1 MSSINGIPLKEDKS
15 LISRIEDL
23 AYSASK
29 HNCAYFT
36 DFLDMR
42 QLDVAKGVLKK
53 LSSCNITFHG
63 GFENAERNMLCI
75 SPYEV
80 DLHDFPI
87 SCIKIS
93 YKADKKLSHRD
104 YLGALISLK
113 IKREKIGDISVCD
126 NCAYI
131 AISQKLAPAIITEL
145 TSVGNCTVFCEI
157 CDEFADKSS
166 CDMQVISGSIS
177 SLRLDCLVALALR
190 LSRENAQ
197 KVITRNGVKLNC
209 RDVYSCGVK
218 ISQGDVFSIKGHG
231 KFILS
236 EVCGLS
242 KKGKIRINI
251 NKYI

>member
-15 LISRIEDL
+15 LVSRIEDL
-23 AYSASK
+23 AYSAEK
-29 HNCAYFT
+29 NNCPYYT

-53 LSSCNITFHG
+53 FAFCNLIVYG

-75 SPYEV
+75 SPYDV

-93 YKADKKLSHRD
+93 YIADKRLSHRD
-104 YLGALISLK
+104 YLGALLSLQ
-113 IKREKIGDISVCD
+113 IKREKIGDISICGD
-126 NCAYI
+126 CAYI
-131 AISQKLAPAIITEL
+131 AISQKLAPAVIAEL
-145 TSVGNCTVFCEI
+145 TSVGNCIVTCEI
-157 CDEFADKSS
+157 RDEFADKNIA
-166 CDMQVISGSIS
+166 DMQTIIGSVS
-177 SLRLDCLVALALR
+177 SLRLDCVLALALK
-190 LSRENAQ
+190 LSRENSQ
-197 KVITRNGVKLNC
+197 KVITRKGVKLNC
-209 RDVYSCGVK
+209 RDVYSSDIK
-218 ISQGDVFSIKGHG
+218 IAQGDVFSIKGYG

-236 EVCGLS
+236 EVSGLS